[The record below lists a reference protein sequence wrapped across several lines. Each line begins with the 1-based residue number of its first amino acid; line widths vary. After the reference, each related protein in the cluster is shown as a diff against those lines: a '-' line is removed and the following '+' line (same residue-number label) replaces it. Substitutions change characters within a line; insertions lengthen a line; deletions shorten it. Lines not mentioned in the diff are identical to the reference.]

1 MSNEKRSK
9 DGLITFVLNNKALLL
24 MLIMFLV
31 CSMISPYFMTFSN
44 IRNVLRQ
51 ISTSCVLAFGYTC
64 IFSSANID
72 LSVGYYVG
80 LLGVLSAL
88 LDTRTSLPFA
98 LIVVITV
105 VVGIFCGMLNAAIGL
120 VIKLPMFIVTLSM
133 GQIYKG
139 VCYVISNNSPVSGIS
154 ESFKFLGQGY
164 IGFIPFPVLVM
175 AVFGLIVYILL
186 NKTIFGRQ
194 AIASGGNK
202 VTARLAGININKTT
216 LLVYLISGIGCAV
229 TALMLTGR
237 AASAQVTAGQGME
250 MDAIA
255 AVVIGGTPMKGGK
268 AKVVGTF
275 FGVLLIGLLS
285 NVLNLLGIDSNYQYI
300 LKGVMILI
308 AMTLDKVSE
317 TYFNNQLKKAVE
329 K

>member
-139 VCYVISNNSPVSGIS
+139 EI
-154 ESFKFLGQGY
+154 
-164 IGFIPFPVLVM
+164 
-175 AVFGLIVYILL
+175 
-186 NKTIFGRQ
+186 
-194 AIASGGNK
+194 
-202 VTARLAGININKTT
+202 
-216 LLVYLISGIGCAV
+216 
-229 TALMLTGR
+229 GR
-237 AASAQVTAGQGME
+237 AHV
-250 MDAIA
+250 
-255 AVVIGGTPMKGGK
+255 
-268 AKVVGTF
+268 
-275 FGVLLIGLLS
+275 
-285 NVLNLLGIDSNYQYI
+285 
-300 LKGVMILI
+300 
-308 AMTLDKVSE
+308 
-317 TYFNNQLKKAVE
+317 
-329 K
+329 